1 MRQSLPEDLLRED
14 PPLFHL
20 SEVPST
26 QNWLKERLE
35 SNAFP
40 PATAVVAERQTA
52 GRGRPGNTWH
62 HLPGNLA
69 MSLWIPQDKTRMAL
83 PWTILTAHS
92 VLLVLERA
100 MGKVFGIKYP
110 NDIII
115 LESGLKVGGILVE
128 SMGERGDL
136 IGIGL
141 NRNTPPISGAGG
153 MVVSGKPLPPGP
165 LELPFWIQNVI
176 LEHFGGG
183 FSAQDLLSFLDDRLL
198 WKGQWISFSEGGKG
212 ARIGKILG
220 LGEQGHLRVLDPQG
234 IEFLLPVTVRD
245 VRRVTP

>member
-1 MRQSLPEDLLRED
+1 MFHSLSDDLLRED

-35 SNAFP
+35 TNPFP
-40 PATAVVAERQTA
+40 PATAVFADRQTA
-52 GRGRPGNTWH
+52 GRGRPGNRWH

-69 MSLWIPQDKTRMAL
+69 MSLWMPQNKTMGF
-83 PWTILTAHS
+83 PWTIKAAHS

-100 MGKVFGIKYP
+100 MGKAFGIKYP

-128 SMGERGDL
+128 SMGEKGEL

-141 NRNTPPISGAGG
+141 NRHTPPISGTAG
-153 MVVSGKPLPPGP
+153 MVVSGKPLPPDP
-165 LELPFWIQNVI
+165 LELPLWIQDWM
-176 LEHFGGG
+176 LAHFGGDI
-183 FSAQDLLSFLDDRLL
+183 SSPDLLTFLDDRLL
-198 WKGQWISFSEGGKG
+198 WRGEWISFSEAGRS

-220 LGEQGHLRVLDPQG
+220 LGDGGHLRVLDPQG
-234 IEFLLPVTVRD
+234 EEFLLPVTVRN
-245 VRRVTP
+245 VRRITP